1 MEFVA
6 EENFIISKMENVP
19 ENFEDLKFTE
29 PWEVVKVKKLIKRI
43 YSYNAEKTIEWKV
56 FVEVHTRKGR
66 KVFKMNIS
74 NQQAEKIDQEWK
86 PGFAFLT
93 RKNFY
98 KKFILLPVKSD
109 DPEYIKTVSLALKK
123 KQYHQ
128 LYLLLSR

>member
-29 PWEVVKVKKLIKRI
+29 PWEVVKIKKLIKRI

-56 FVEVHTRKGR
+56 FVEVYTRKGR

-74 NQQAEKIDQEWK
+74 NQQAEKIRL
-86 PGFAFLT
+86 F
-93 RKNFY
+93 
-98 KKFILLPVKSD
+98 
-109 DPEYIKTVSLALKK
+109 
-123 KQYHQ
+123 
-128 LYLLLSR
+128 